1 MAKQKEVVETAGGG
15 HTLSFIGLEQS
26 HRLNDDFLFSSSK
39 SLGSPH
45 LSLEDHVHD
54 LDAAGSVYGQG
65 VYYLWGE
72 PMDQISIKTPNPKCR
87 LFLKIDQKRC
97 LAAGVNMS
105 EAPSPPSF

>member
-1 MAKQKEVVETAGGG
+1 MDST
-15 HTLSFIGLEQS
+15 TTFSFL
-26 HRLNDDFLFSSSK
+26 LLK
-39 SLGSPH
+39 AWALGSPH
-45 LSLEDHVHD
+45 LSLEDHVHN

-87 LFLKIDQKRC
+87 RFLKIDQKRY

-105 EAPSPPSF
+105 EDPSPPSF